1 MNHFKYQRNASKHTC
16 SMCANYCFSN
26 IVFYQFQALRLLL
39 RRPMILVEHL
49 NMFSIPCSLLPANTK
64 TNNMLGKAS
73 PPLPEHYVAG
83 DHVHRAVLH
92 HSLLGLVLSTIKG
105 WCDQLSFLNNFCQ
118 FFRYLELIYLWCTL
132 PIINSNGV
140 SGQPS
145 NTLHSVVMY
154 AGIMFGFVI
163 QTTQKPQTAFQW
175 EGLPNSFISNQNSLY
190 RTKELG

>member
-1 MNHFKYQRNASKHTC
+1 MDLSLTERLIVLPISSFLPPPQVCHDTGGTPGYVLYHLFSPVCKMKYEI
-16 SMCANYCFSN
+16 CFS
-26 IVFYQFQALRLLL
+26 
-39 RRPMILVEHL
+39 RPQ
-49 NMFSIPCSLLPANTK
+49 K
-64 TNNMLGKAS
+64 TC
-73 PPLPEHYVAG
+73 LPEHYVAG